1 MTDSREAFEKRRE
14 ELERLFREGG
24 PRLEAYLREQA
35 MEGIRDA
42 YMTFD
47 DAAQAL
53 GRVIVDGH
61 KAGMSPEE
69 IQRLLDELAK
79 EAEYWAELPITVRL
93 STKHVESIIQSAA

>member
-1 MTDSREAFEKRRE
+1 
-14 ELERLFREGG
+14 
-24 PRLEAYLREQA
+24 
-35 MEGIRDA
+35 MEGVRDA

-61 KAGMSPEE
+61 KAGLSPEE